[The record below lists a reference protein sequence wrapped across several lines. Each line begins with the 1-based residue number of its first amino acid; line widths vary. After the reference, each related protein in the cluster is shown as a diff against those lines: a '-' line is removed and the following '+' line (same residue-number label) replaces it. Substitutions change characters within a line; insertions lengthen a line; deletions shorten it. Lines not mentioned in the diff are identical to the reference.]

1 MNDVMS
7 LKDRTLKRAVVKLAI
22 ERSRQ
27 ENRLVRESDIL
38 REALLC
44 FGPLEPYRT
53 QEAQDKEEEG

>member
-7 LKDRTLKRAVVKLAI
+7 LKDRALKRAVVQLAI

-27 ENRLVRESDIL
+27 ESRLVRESDIL

-44 FGPLEPYRT
+44 FGPLAPYLAR
-53 QEAQDKEEEG
+53 EAKGKEAV